1 MIQGQTTWAG
11 GSSPESLDLW
21 CSSALFSLWLTMWLI
36 SFWLSSSTLELT
48 TANIIA
54 FPLQPMVWKPV
65 RVIFNVERMQQHIAT
80 ISKKIQTMNHVN
92 LEDIQ
97 PLQLLCFVR
106 SNIYLF
112 FQKLLSFRLLSP
124 KLCGCIYNLVQT
136 RKKQDIHDYL
146 SNIQLVSNLW

>member
-1 MIQGQTTWAG
+1 MSIHTLWSTKNPDQTNFLNNATFLVVQD
-11 GSSPESLDLW
+11 SSIGVPHLLTHWVGDVLISE
-21 CSSALFSLWLTMWLI
+21 LWLTMWLI

-54 FPLQPMVWKPV
+54 FLLQPMVWKPV
-65 RVIFNVERMQQHIAT
+65 RVIFNVERMQQNIAT
-80 ISKKIQTMNHVN
+80 TFRNLQMMNHVN

-112 FQKLLSFRLLSP
+112 FSKVIIF
-124 KLCGCIYNLVQT
+124 
-136 RKKQDIHDYL
+136 
-146 SNIQLVSNLW
+146 